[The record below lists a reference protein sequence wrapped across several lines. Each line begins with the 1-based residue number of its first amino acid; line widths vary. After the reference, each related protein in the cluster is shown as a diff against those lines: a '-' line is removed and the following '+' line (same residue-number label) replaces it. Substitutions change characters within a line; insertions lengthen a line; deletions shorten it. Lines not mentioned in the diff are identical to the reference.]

1 MGRHKLSPE
10 KKRVLIGASIEKKI
24 VDAIGLLQCK
34 EIAEVAVNNKYS
46 EIHAKNKSCTI
57 HGVNHSMTGD
67 GMNCLE
73 FFDMIKKE
81 WCISEEQYK
90 PFWNDVL
97 TFARKYHKECKEYC
111 G

>member
-1 MGRHKLSPE
+1 MKQSNE
-10 KKRVLIGASIEKKI
+10 
-24 VDAIGLLQCK
+24 Q
-34 EIAEVAVNNKYS
+34 S
-46 EIHAKNKSCTI
+46 ESKPCTI
-57 HGVNHSMTGD
+57 HGVSHSMTGD

-81 WCISEEQYK
+81 WCVSEEQYK

-97 TFARKYHKECKEYC
+97 TFARKYHKERKEYC

>member
-1 MGRHKLSPE
+1 MN
-10 KKRVLIGASIEKKI
+10 
-24 VDAIGLLQCK
+24 K
-34 EIAEVAVNNKYS
+34 ENENLNEPQNTALNIADVS
-46 EIHAKNKSCTI
+46 
-57 HGVNHSMTGD
+57 HSMTGD

-97 TFARKYHKECKEYC
+97 TFARKYHKERKEYC

>member
-1 MGRHKLSPE
+1 M
-10 KKRVLIGASIEKKI
+10 KRCRLKRSNFEIRNKMN
-24 VDAIGLLQCK
+24 K
-34 EIAEVAVNNKYS
+34 ENEPLGKHENGNDFIADVSHN
-46 EIHAKNKSCTI
+46 
-57 HGVNHSMTGD
+57 MTGD

-81 WCISEEQYK
+81 WCVSEEQYR

-97 TFARKYHKECKEYC
+97 TFARKYHKERKEYW

>member
-1 MGRHKLSPE
+1 MGK
-10 KKRVLIGASIEKKI
+10 
-24 VDAIGLLQCK
+24 
-34 EIAEVAVNNKYS
+34 
-46 EIHAKNKSCTI
+46 KNKTSDTQPNGNDFI
-57 HGVNHSMTGD
+57 ADVSHSMTGD

-81 WCISEEQYK
+81 WCLSEEQYK

-97 TFARKYHKECKEYC
+97 TFARKYHKERKEYC

>member
-1 MGRHKLSPE
+1 MSKE
-10 KKRVLIGASIEKKI
+10 KENLNES
-24 VDAIGLLQCK
+24 Q
-34 EIAEVAVNNKYS
+34 
-46 EIHAKNKSCTI
+46 KSALNITDVSYNMI
-57 HGVNHSMTGD
+57 GD

-81 WCISEEQYK
+81 WCVSEEQYK

-97 TFARKYHKECKEYC
+97 KFARKYHKERKEYC